1 MANLM
6 EKPFVYGTAV
16 FGDNFADRV
25 KETRRLKMNFEAG
38 VNTILIS
45 PRRTG
50 KTSLVY
56 RAMEQVSNPDIKF
69 VNMDIYDCRDEYEF
83 YEKFASSVL
92 MSLASKMDQVMD
104 IAKTFLSRLAP
115 KITFSSDPMSEI
127 SLSLGIGPSTPNP
140 EEVLNLPEI
149 IAQKR
154 GIHIVVC
161 IDEFQQV
168 GEFDNT
174 LHVQKKARGIW
185 QLQKRVSYC
194 LFGSKKHMMENIFT
208 KKSMPFY
215 QFGDMVLLLP
225 IPNEEWIPYITSRF
239 SFRGMKISPSLAG
252 VICDRVERYSS
263 YVQQLAWNVMI
274 EAEGEVRKEDV
285 ENGYEMLILQ
295 NAPYFMQQIA
305 GLTSYQMNY
314 IKALASGIHSGFS
327 SHAVMAEYRMGSKS
341 NISKIEKV
349 LLSKELITKEKGRT
363 DFADPVFPV
372 WFRKEYGF

>member
-1 MANLM
+1 M
-6 EKPFVYGTAV
+6 EKPFVYGKAV
-16 FGDNFADRV
+16 FGDNFTDRV
-25 KETRRLKMNFEAG
+25 KETKRLRMNFEAG

-56 RAMEQVSNPDIKF
+56 RAMEQISDPTIKF

-83 YEKFASSVL
+83 YDKFASAVIL
-92 MSLASKMDQVMD
+92 SLASKTDQILDLVR
-104 IAKTFLSRLAP
+104 AFLSRLTP
-115 KITFSSDPMSEI
+115 KISFSTDPLSEL

-149 IAQKR
+149 IAQKK
-154 GIHIVVC
+154 GIQIVVC
-161 IDEFQQV
+161 IDEFQQI
-168 GEFDNT
+168 GEFENS
-174 LHVQKKARGIW
+174 LLVQKKARGIW

-208 KKSMPFY
+208 IKSMPFY
-215 QFGDMVLLLP
+215 QFGDMVQLQP
-225 IPNEEWIPYITSRF
+225 IPNEEWIPYIVSRF
-239 SFRGMKISPSLAG
+239 ASIGMTISPFLAG
-252 VICDRVERYSS
+252 EICNRVECYSS

-274 EAEGEVRKEDV
+274 EAEREVKDEDL

-295 NAPYFMQQIA
+295 NASYFMQQIS

-314 IKALASGIHSGFS
+314 IKALAAGVHTGFS
-327 SHAVMAEYRMGSKS
+327 SLSVMAEYRMGSKS

-349 LLSKELITKEKGRT
+349 LLSKELIIKEKGRSE
-363 DFADPVFPV
+363 FADPVFSV
-372 WFRKEYGF
+372 WFKKEYCK